1 MYFNSVL
8 LAALLGAVAGQ
19 GTVIRI
25 RQTRLPF
32 RNGSREDSVHSQLGT
47 LRHIQTLQL
56 DDADNPVDDTDFIW
70 FTSIIAKEDGTGLLA
85 TSNGLFVVLDLSPSN
100 DYEFDVAAV
109 TMYPIRNP
117 GGGIEE
123 YDAVGLTINGPYRGG
138 GGGDL
143 IVSATDER
151 QVLRFPDG
159 IQSQQSA
166 DLNLEVIF
174 PECSGAPGAILSSGN
189 TVYAGSAYDGFVAR
203 PFSLEFGES
212 DGGEPFIP
220 TDTAELSNGDIMI
233 LFTKEDED
241 TMRIGYVT
249 RDELRQ
255 AIFGKGTLRPEIIAD
270 LARRDGYN
278 IGEQSGLAIR
288 EDRTSGRIFL
298 YMVNDNYWG
307 DEEYNLLST
316 FEWIPAGPLLGITTG
331 QGTVVEIEQ
340 SRLPLRNNSQEKIL
354 RSSLGTLKHVQ
365 TLQLVGVGAN
375 SRNFGLLS
383 SLAVTA
389 DGSQMLAVNG
399 NGLFIDVKI
408 KLISGGVFDV
418 LGATTFPM
426 RDPEGNIIPFNAH
439 GLAVEGIYQGRGIGN
454 FFVSSLADKQ
464 VYRFPNGIQSRQSV
478 DLGLTDML
486 GDCRYDEGPEAIL
499 RPRDR
504 REFSLLMF
512 CPAAMSLAPTST
524 PRREV
529 FIGFAYNELKNVAK
543 RIHLEVGELLY
554 LAVAASATAFTDIR
568 LSAAPSSAQ
577 SSRHTGLRGLH
588 II

>member
-1 MYFNSVL
+1 MMFISL
-8 LAALLGAVAGQ
+8 FLAA
-19 GTVIRI
+19 
-25 RQTRLPF
+25 
-32 RNGSREDSVHSQLGT
+32 
-47 LRHIQTLQL
+47 
-56 DDADNPVDDTDFIW
+56 
-70 FTSIIAKEDGTGLLA
+70 
-85 TSNGLFVVLDLSPSN
+85 
-100 DYEFDVAAV
+100 
-109 TMYPIRNP
+109 
-117 GGGIEE
+117 
-123 YDAVGLTINGPYRGG
+123 
-138 GGGDL
+138 
-143 IVSATDER
+143 
-151 QVLRFPDG
+151 
-159 IQSQQSA
+159 
-166 DLNLEVIF
+166 
-174 PECSGAPGAILSSGN
+174 
-189 TVYAGSAYDGFVAR
+189 
-203 PFSLEFGES
+203 
-212 DGGEPFIP
+212 
-220 TDTAELSNGDIMI
+220 
-233 LFTKEDED
+233 
-241 TMRIGYVT
+241 
-249 RDELRQ
+249 
-255 AIFGKGTLRPEIIAD
+255 
-270 LARRDGYN
+270 
-278 IGEQSGLAIR
+278 
-288 EDRTSGRIFL
+288 
-298 YMVNDNYWG
+298 
-307 DEEYNLLST
+307 
-316 FEWIPAGPLLGITTG
+316 LLGITTG

-529 FIGFAYNELKNVAK
+529 FIGFAYNEFKNVAK
-543 RIHLEVGELLY
+543 RIHLESTRGPKRGPLQITDMAELRNG
-554 LAVAASATAFTDIR
+554 DIMI
-568 LSAAPSSAQ
+568 LFSD
-577 SSRHTGLRGLH
+577 
-588 II
+588 